1 MTLTLT
7 LSRLP
12 SLERPL
18 EKLATAALTEPPIK
32 NSASGVRAA
41 PPTMLTTLPC
51 EAFNSGQNN
60 RVSRTQPKN
69 FNAKPSSQI
78 ASGNSRNAPARV
90 APALLTSTSQRWKRS
105 LTWRN
110 NCSHASSLRRS
121 PATVSGCGPSA
132 ATALA
137 AAARF
142 CSEEDAST
150 VCAPSPA
157 NASAMPRPIP
167 RLAPEMTTILPSNS
181 PAMSHPPCL
190 PVDTV
195 LYARKRRGNGAA
207 MKSIFIDCN
216 NQLAPVFARVQ
227 RPDDPPIV
235 VNGDLFQSA
244 DLPRLLAGYDI
255 CLDDHSYMP
264 TEVMAQCR
272 GLRHIVFLGTGA
284 SSYMDVVALN
294 KLGIEVHTIKGY
306 GDIAVAE
313 HTMALMFACCRD
325 LAGMDRAVR
334 AGKWDPVES
343 MQLNGKTLGLIGLGG
358 IGREVARMA
367 RGIGMEVVAWNRSPR
382 ADAGVPLTALDE
394 LLARADV
401 ISLHLALTDET
412 RNLLDAER
420 LARTKRGVILVNT
433 ARGAL
438 VEEAALLDALRS
450 GHIRHAGLDVFHTEP
465 LAPDHPLARMENVT
479 LTSHAAYRTLE
490 ASETLMRRAIDIA
503 RTIVEKGA
511 APSP

>member
-12 SLERPL
+12 SLDRPL

-51 EAFNSGQNN
+51 EAFNSGQNS

-69 FNAKPSSQI
+69 FSAKPSSQT
-78 ASGNSRNAPARV
+78 ASGKSRNAPARV

-105 LTWRN
+105 LTRWN

-137 AAARF
+137 AATRF
-142 CSEEDAST
+142 CSDEEAST
-150 VCAPSPA
+150 VCAPSRA

-195 LYARKRRGNGAA
+195 LYVRKRRGNGAA

-227 RPDDPPIV
+227 RPDDPPIA
-235 VNGDLFQSA
+235 VNGDPFQSA
-244 DLPRLLAGYDI
+244 DLPRLLAGYDV

-272 GLRHIVFLGTGA
+272 GLKHIVFLGTGA
-284 SSYMDVVALN
+284 SSYMDVPALN
-294 KLGIEVHTIKGY
+294 GLGVKVHTIKGY

-313 HTMALMFACCRD
+313 HTMALIFACCRD
-325 LAGMDRAVR
+325 LAR
-334 AGKWDPVES
+334 
-343 MQLNGKTLGLIGLGG
+343 I
-358 IGREVARMA
+358 A
-367 RGIGMEVVAWNRSPR
+367 RGVGMEVIGYNRSARP
-382 ADAGVPLTALDE
+382 DVGVPLLGLDE

-401 ISLHLALTDET
+401 ISLHLALNDET
-412 RNLLDAER
+412 RGIIDAKR
-420 LARTKRGVILVNT
+420 VARAKRGVILVNT

-438 VEEAALLDALRS
+438 VEEQALLDALAS
-450 GHIRHAGLDVFHTEP
+450 GHIRHAGLDVFHAEP
-465 LAPDHPLARMENVT
+465 LKPDHPLARMENVT
-479 LTSHAAYRTLE
+479 LTSHAAFRTLE
-490 ASETLMRRAIDIA
+490 ASETLMRRAIDIV
-503 RTIVEKGA
+503 RGIVA
-511 APSP
+511 SSSPAPPRH